1 MTSAAPPVGAAGVSD
16 RSAPSPVTAFSRLL
30 VSEWTKIRSV
40 RSTVWSLI
48 LLVVVTLGFTG
59 LFTWLTILQWD
70 KTDPTQR
77 AQVMAD
83 PVSTIL
89 GAGLEFGQLTICVLG
104 VLVMTS
110 EYSTGVIRASLLA
123 VPRRI
128 PMLAA
133 KSVVFAVLVLIVGEI
148 VTFPSFFLGAA
159 ILHNHAPV
167 SLSDP
172 GVARA
177 VFGAGLYLAVLGLFA
192 LALGGIIRHTAG
204 AITGVIAFVLVL
216 APLTQ
221 LIPGKIGK
229 YVHAYLPTEAGQLIG
244 QAHEQANQVL
254 SPWEGFGVFCL
265 WTAVLLV
272 IAGYLLKTR
281 DA

>member
-16 RSAPSPVTAFSRLL
+16 RPAPSPVTAFSRLL

-48 LLVVVTLGFTG
+48 LLVIVTLGFTG

-77 AQVMAD
+77 AQIMAD